1 MKRLYVSFNV
11 ADLDK
16 SIGFY
21 QKLFAQAPTVVEDDY
36 AKLLL
41 DDPRMNFV
49 L

>member
-1 MKRLYVSFNV
+1 MKRLHISFNV

-21 QKLFAQAPTVVEDDY
+21 QKLFAQAPTVVKDDY
-36 AKLLL
+36 AKWFL

-49 L
+49 V